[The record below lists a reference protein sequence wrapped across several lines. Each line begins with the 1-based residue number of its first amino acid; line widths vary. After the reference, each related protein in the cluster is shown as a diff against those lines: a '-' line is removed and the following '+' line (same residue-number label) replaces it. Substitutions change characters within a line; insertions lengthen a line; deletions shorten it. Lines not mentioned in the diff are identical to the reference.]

1 MKFQKRKIPALFLL
15 LTTSFFITNCDNR
28 MKENPQQQTEE
39 KKEAT
44 TSISISGKWSI
55 TGVISKDGKTEKPPV
70 GVETIFIFKNDS
82 SYDVSF
88 KKNNVQGPGY
98 SGTYSIKEDSIL
110 HTHYL
115 MAEER
120 MHDQAKIILLEDAT
134 MQLKDL
140 NSTGDIMIFEKV
152 K

>member
-1 MKFQKRKIPALFLL
+1 MKFQKRKILTLFLL
-15 LTTSFFITNCDNR
+15 SVTSFFITNCNNR
-28 MKENPQQQTEE
+28 MKENPQQQAEE

-44 TSISISGKWSI
+44 ASISISGKWSI
-55 TGVISKDGKTEKPPV
+55 TGIIGKDGKTEKPPV
-70 GVETIFIFKNDS
+70 GAETIFTFKNDS

-98 SGTYSIKEDSIL
+98 SGTYSIKEDSVL

-115 MAEER
+115 IAEESI
-120 MHDQAKIILLEDAT
+120 HDQAKIILLEDAT
-134 MQLKDL
+134 MHLKDL
-140 NSTGDIMIFEKV
+140 NAAGDIMIFEKV